1 MPSNPDRWCPT
12 RTQIEKCLL
21 AYRHRPR
28 RVSDLSEQ
36 SSTRESMTAVPWWDL
51 AFSETHQINIIY
63 LERGTSAQMTPF
75 AICFL
80 FPFSFDSDTLF

>member
-1 MPSNPDRWCPT
+1 MLSNPDRWCPT
-12 RTQIEKCLL
+12 RTQIGECLL
-21 AYRHRPR
+21 AYRQRPR

-36 SSTRESMTAVPWWDL
+36 SSTRESRTAVPWRDL
-51 AFSETHQINIIY
+51 AFRETLQINIIY

-80 FPFSFDSDTLF
+80 FSLLFR